1 MHARRQLLVLGAA
14 ALAWPLVAT
23 AQPKPRV
30 WRLGYL
36 AITNWETSG
45 HYYAAFRDAL
55 RGFGYVEGKNLV
67 IEWRFAGTYDRL
79 PALARE
85 LVSLNLDVVVGSS
98 TPAVAA
104 LKGATATLPIVM
116 GVSIDPVGAGFVQSL
131 ARPGGNIT
139 GSTVAWGDYSAKQ
152 LELLQRIVSKLTR
165 VGVLLNPG
173 NPSHAGI
180 VKTLQG
186 VATTNRIAV
195 IAAEARNP
203 REIEASLESMARQR
217 VGALIVLPD
226 AFLLA
231 QRRQLADLEAKHRMP
246 TMHQLPEHVEAGGL
260 MSYGQDVIH
269 NHRLAA
275 IYVDR
280 IFRGAR
286 PGDLPV
292 EQTSK
297 LELVINGKTAKAL
310 GLSIPP
316 DVKVLADRVID

>member
-1 MHARRQLLVLGAA
+1 MKRREFVALVGG
-14 ALAWPLVAT
+14 ALAAPLVAF
-23 AQPKPRV
+23 AQSKPRI

-36 AITNWETSG
+36 ALSNWETSG

-55 RGFGYVEGKNLV
+55 HGLGYVEGKNLV
-67 IEWRFAGTYDRL
+67 IEWRFAGTYDQL
-79 PALARE
+79 PVVAKE
-85 LVSLNLDVVVGSS
+85 LVELNLDIVVGSS

-104 LKGATATLPIVM
+104 LKGATSKLPIVM

-139 GSTVAWGDYSAKQ
+139 GSSVASGDYSAKQ
-152 LELLQRIVSKLTR
+152 LELLQRMVPKLTR
-165 VGVLLNPG
+165 IGVLLNPG
-173 NPSHAGI
+173 NLSHAGI
-180 VKTLQG
+180 VKTLQE
-186 VATTNRIAV
+186 VAKTNGIAV
-195 IAAEARNP
+195 LAAEARNP

-217 VGALIVLPD
+217 AGALIVLPD

-231 QRRQLADLEAKHRMP
+231 QRRQLAELEAKHRMP
-246 TMHQLPEHVEAGGL
+246 TMHQLPEHVEVGGL

-275 IYVDR
+275 QYVDR

-286 PGDLPV
+286 PGDLPI

-316 DVKVLADRVID
+316 DVKVFADRVIE